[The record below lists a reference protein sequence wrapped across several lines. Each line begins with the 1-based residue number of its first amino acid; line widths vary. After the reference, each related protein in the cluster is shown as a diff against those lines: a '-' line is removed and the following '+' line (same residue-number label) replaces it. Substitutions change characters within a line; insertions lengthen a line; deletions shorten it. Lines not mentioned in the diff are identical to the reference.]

1 MNFNQDKI
9 KLKYILGMHK
19 DMPGYPTGEDI
30 LYYVIKRHHEKG
42 KEGSVT
48 FTDNLLFKKLG
59 AEYSDIITESLN
71 KLVHDDYVSIQR
83 ETNESITYKVL
94 KNDYINA
101 I

>member
-9 KLKYILGMHK
+9 KLKYILGIHK
-19 DMPGYPTGEDI
+19 DLPGYPTGEDI

-42 KEGSVT
+42 KDGDVT

-59 AEYSDIITESLN
+59 DEYADNIIQSLN
-71 KLVHDDYVSIQR
+71 ELVHSSQVSILR
-83 ETNESITYKVL
+83 ETNESTTYKVL
-94 KNDYINA
+94 KNDYIDA